1 MKATNRGSLIAGIG
15 LIVLGALFVVFNLIP
30 KFTIRETWPIVFFV
44 IAFAFCLP
52 ALAWPDAKK
61 GLAAL
66 FIPGA
71 IFLVLGAIFLFNTLS
86 HNWAIWAF
94 AWILI
99 PASVG
104 LGLMLAGK
112 IGQWNN
118 NVWLVGVWMALIS
131 VTIFAVFAALF
142 GSMVVK
148 FIGAGCLLA
157 LGLVLLI
164 RSITKKSE
172 TN

>member
-1 MKATNRGSLIAGIG
+1 MKTNRGSLIAGIG
-15 LIVLGALFVVFNLIP
+15 LIVLGALFIAFNLIP
-30 KFTIRETWPIVFFV
+30 KITIRETWPIVFFV

-52 ALAWPDAKK
+52 ALAWPESKR

-71 IFLVLGAIFLFNTLS
+71 IFFVLGAIFLFNTLS
-86 HNWAIWAF
+86 HNWAVWAF
-94 AWILI
+94 AWILV

-118 NVWLVGVWMALIS
+118 NVGLVGTWMALIS
-131 VTIFAVFAALF
+131 VVIFAVFAALF
-142 GSMVVK
+142 GAMVVK
-148 FIGAGCLLA
+148 FIGAGVLLA

-164 RSITKKSE
+164 RSIVKKS
-172 TN
+172 NNL

>member
-1 MKATNRGSLIAGIG
+1 MKPTNRGSLIAGIG

-30 KFTIRETWPIVFFV
+30 KFTIKETWPIVFFV

-52 ALAWPDAKK
+52 SLAWPESKK

-66 FIPGA
+66 LIPGA
-71 IFLVLGAIFLFNTLS
+71 IFFGLGVLFLYNTLS
-86 HNWAIWAF
+86 NNWAVWAY

-112 IGQWNN
+112 VGGWNN

-131 VTIFAVFAALF
+131 VTVFAVFAALF
-142 GSMVVK
+142 GNIVVK
-148 FIGAGCLLA
+148 FIGAGVLVA
-157 LGLVLLI
+157 LGLLLLV
-164 RSITKKSE
+164 RSILKKTE
-172 TN
+172 